1 MVSKSK
7 DGICLSSPC
16 DPWTKFI
23 DIWINS
29 FPGSVNILFETAVH
43 IPHNLYTT
51 SPNILLK
58 QNIWFPLVPVPFLPI
73 LVPVPFLPIL
83 VPVPFLPILVP
94 VPFLL
99 NPLLKFLSSL
109 SLASVPLLFLI
120 LILAQVHLILLI
132 LASAPLFIILAQAL
146 TLAS

>member
-83 VPVPFLPILVP
+83 VPVPFL
-94 VPFLL
+94 L

>member
-7 DGICLSSPC
+7 DGSCLSSPC

-83 VPVPFLPILVP
+83 VPVPFL
-94 VPFLL
+94 L

>member
-7 DGICLSSPC
+7 DGSCLSSPC

-73 LVPVPFLPIL
+73 LVPVPFL
-83 VPVPFLPILVP
+83 
-94 VPFLL
+94 L